1 MVPLTFV
8 VEVDRDRLHLLTTVL
23 HQFATVYQT
32 LHSAADSISKLVT
45 QVYPKIN
52 GDAGNQ
58 EENTT
63 ATDSS
68 PSFLTKRHA
77 SSKKKGAV
85 AGMLKKRAV
94 ASQYSM
100 SYSPH
105 PIELAILGAGTP
117 STRSM
122 APYRS
127 GVLTYS
133 QDKVPSLSKV
143 SIPLPH
149 FTGSN
154 LWLLKP
160 SFLNRGRGIYVV
172 DSIED
177 MKNRILE
184 SINQSFPFSR
194 TKTKLPSASLSHFS
208 LLGNSSPL
216 RQRAE
221 KKKHRKN

>member
-1 MVPLTFV
+1 M
-8 VEVDRDRLHLLTTVL
+8 
-23 HQFATVYQT
+23 
-32 LHSAADSISKLVT
+32 
-45 QVYPKIN
+45 
-52 GDAGNQ
+52 
-58 EENTT
+58 
-63 ATDSS
+63 
-68 PSFLTKRHA
+68 
-77 SSKKKGAV
+77 
-85 AGMLKKRAV
+85 KKRANHF
-94 ASQYSM
+94 SM

-127 GVLTYS
+127 GVLNYS
-133 QDKVPSLSKV
+133 QDKIPSLSKI

-177 MKNRILE
+177 MKNKILE
-184 SINQSFPFSR
+184 SINQSYPFSR
-194 TKTKLPSASLSHFS
+194 TKSKLPSASMSHFS
-208 LLGNSSPL
+208 LLGTPSPL
-216 RQRAE
+216 RQRSE
-221 KKKHRKN
+221 KKKVKKIQKRELTVSSSKISHLIA